1 MSFHSRILQVWRVES
16 NQVDFQFY
24 IFEIFYVFPFQ
35 VAMCAV
41 VRDRVTGQE
50 LALVTTHLKARKG
63 ALLSTLRA
71 EQGADILAWLAPIVQ
86 DQS

>member
-1 MSFHSRILQVWRVES
+1 
-16 NQVDFQFY
+16 
-24 IFEIFYVFPFQ
+24 
-35 VAMCAV
+35 MCAV